1 MLEVVISDV
10 TSNPLHEIEPI
21 PESVCVTKKL
31 RLDSPE
37 SRVKPNT
44 TTLKIKRKPTHSDK
58 MIVNDILL
66 YCYST
71 I

>member
-1 MLEVVISDV
+1 MLEAVISDV
-10 TSNPLHEIEPI
+10 TSNPLHKIEPI

-31 RLDSPE
+31 RLDSLE

-44 TTLKIKRKPTHSDK
+44 ATLKTKRKTNHNDK

-66 YCYST
+66 YF
-71 I
+71 